1 MLRYCSLQKDHGHV
15 LSHMFDSMTL
25 HCKLCDFPFY
35 PSAEDMDVNL
45 LFWVQSV
52 PHQATSFNNNLTRSP
67 SIMAEPHT
75 LIGRRETC
83 LDLNSMFLGCSVKL
97 AWWNQPNCCVHHYI
111 QLQVSVWHL
120 SLLKLCLYVCNEKH
134 YSKLS
139 CQWWD
144 HLKPIRGW
152 PNSKHRILGVSFLR
166 GRWFDRSFLGLS
178 KTPIY
183 WRKPRFI
190 CAVKQ
195 NGEHSNQA
203 GSTMLLQSTID

>member
-152 PNSKHRILGVSFLR
+152 PNSKHRILGVGFLR
-166 GRWFDRSFLGLS
+166 GPWFDQFISTAKYNWLKSQSENGPLSFHVLCHRWKRRIVHVVFTS
-178 KTPIY
+178 
-183 WRKPRFI
+183 
-190 CAVKQ
+190 
-195 NGEHSNQA
+195 
-203 GSTMLLQSTID
+203 D